1 MSKVK
6 FSFKRMWRKFRY
18 KSGVVYSFDIDRIII
33 SDCFRETTPIKSKYI
48 AKLKQYEL
56 FGSIKK
62 PIRINRDFVLVD
74 GYIDY
79 LILRERGESIVPVT
93 FVE

>member
-1 MSKVK
+1 MDKKK
-6 FSFKRMWRKFRY
+6 FSLKRMWRKFRY
-18 KSGVVYSFDIDRIII
+18 KAGVVYYFDIDRIIVK
-33 SDCFRETTPIKSKYI
+33 DCFSETTPRKSKYI

-79 LILRERGESIVPVT
+79 LILREKGESMVPVA